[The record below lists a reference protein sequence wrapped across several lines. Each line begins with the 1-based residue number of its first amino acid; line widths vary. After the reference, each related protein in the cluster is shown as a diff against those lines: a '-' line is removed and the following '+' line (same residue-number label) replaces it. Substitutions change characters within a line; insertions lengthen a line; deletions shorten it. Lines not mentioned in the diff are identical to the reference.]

1 MAGKPIHR
9 GQTPSQT
16 VGPFYALG
24 LTPRESGYEYS
35 SLFGASTIR
44 TETRGERIRIVGRV
58 LDGEGTPID
67 DAMIELWQADAD
79 GRYRHAAG
87 SSEDPRRPDP
97 TFSGFARAGTGITPD
112 RSFVFR
118 TIKPGGAADGQ
129 APHVILMIFM
139 RGGLNHLY
147 TRLYFA
153 DEAAANGSDPVLSA
167 VPEERRPTL
176 IAQREETADGV
187 VYRFD
192 IHMQGAHETVF
203 FDV

>member
-1 MAGKPIHR
+1 MAGKPTHR

-24 LTPRESGYEYS
+24 LTPRECGYEYP
-35 SLFGASTIR
+35 SLFDASTIR
-44 TETRGERIRIVGRV
+44 AETRGERIRIVGRV
-58 LDGEGTPID
+58 LDGEGSPID

-87 SSEDPRRPDP
+87 YDESPNPDTSFP
-97 TFSGFARAGTGITPD
+97 GFARTGTGVAPD

-118 TIKPGGAADGQ
+118 TIKPGGTGDGQ
-129 APHVILMIFM
+129 APHVILVIFM

-147 TRLYFA
+147 TRVYFA
-153 DEAAANGSDPVLSA
+153 DETVANGADPVLSA
-167 VPEERRPTL
+167 VPEERRQTL
-176 IAQREETADGV
+176 LAQREESADGV

-192 IHMQGAHETVF
+192 IHMQGARETVF